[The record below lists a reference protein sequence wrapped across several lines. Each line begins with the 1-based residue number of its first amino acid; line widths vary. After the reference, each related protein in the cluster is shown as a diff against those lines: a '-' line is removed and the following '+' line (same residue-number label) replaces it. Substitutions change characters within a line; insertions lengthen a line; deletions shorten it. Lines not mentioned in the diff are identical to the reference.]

1 MLYSLL
7 EIRSGI
13 VKHSL
18 FVYDQAFAF
27 RENKTRNPTSD
38 KAAIRVINATTRQLF
53 VNMSHC
59 LRMLHQLFC
68 VEYEP
73 YIMNTPNSCSIA
85 ESTMNKCQIKCCW

>member
-59 LRMLHQLFC
+59 LRMFN
-68 VEYEP
+68 V
-73 YIMNTPNSCSIA
+73 TPTFLCRI
-85 ESTMNKCQIKCCW
+85 